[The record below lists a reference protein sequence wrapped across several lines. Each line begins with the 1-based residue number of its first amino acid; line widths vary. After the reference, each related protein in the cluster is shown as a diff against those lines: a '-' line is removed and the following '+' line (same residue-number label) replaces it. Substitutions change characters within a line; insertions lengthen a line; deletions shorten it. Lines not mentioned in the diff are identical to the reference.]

1 MNVPV
6 SRPLL
11 DARETELVHDAM
23 VAGDI
28 SGYHGKFIKEF
39 ETKFAEFIGVK
50 HAVTCSNGT
59 TALHLA
65 LATIGITDGDEVLV
79 STFTNMATLFSIVY
93 QGAIPVPIDCES
105 DTWNVDPR
113 LLEAKITPRTRA
125 ILVVHIYGH
134 PVDMDPVMAVARAH
148 NLFVVEDVAEAHG
161 AEYNGVRV
169 GGIGDIAAYSFYANK
184 ILTTGEG
191 GMVTTNNDAWAARA
205 RSLKSLA
212 FGKENKFMHDDI
224 GFNYRLPN
232 LQCAIG
238 VAQLEKWE
246 EIKKRKRAMAAYYLN
261 ALKDIPELQLPVEKP
276 YALNIYWMFLMVLR
290 GALKGK
296 RTEVMAELKKRGVE
310 TREGF
315 VPANEQHV
323 FIARGLTKP
332 EDCPV
337 ASSFA
342 SDSFYI
348 PSGTDISD
356 EELAYVAAQ
365 VHDVVAQLKV

>member
-11 DARETELVHDAM
+11 DARETELVNDAM

-39 ETKFAEFIGVK
+39 ETKFAEFISVK
-50 HAVTCSNGT
+50 HAVTVSNGT

-65 LATIGITDGDEVLV
+65 LATIGITAGDEVLV
-79 STFTNMATLFSIVY
+79 STFTNMATVFSILY
-93 QGAIPVPIDCES
+93 QGAVPVPIDCEP
-105 DTWNVDPR
+105 DTWNIDSR
-113 LLEAKITPRTRA
+113 LLEAKITSRTRV
-125 ILVVHIYGH
+125 ILVVHIFGH
-134 PVDMDPVMAVARAH
+134 PVDMGPVMAVARAN

-161 AEYNGVRV
+161 AEYNGKRV

-191 GMVTTNNDAWAARA
+191 GMVTTNNDEWAARA

-212 FGKENKFMHDDI
+212 FGTQNKFMHDDV

-246 EIKKRKRAMAAYYLN
+246 DIKRRKREMAAFYLD
-261 ALKDIPELQLPVEKP
+261 ALKDISELQLPVEKL
-276 YALNIYWMFLMVLR
+276 YAFNMYWMFLMVLR

-296 RTEVMAELKKRGVE
+296 RAAVMAQLKSRGVE

-315 VPANEQHV
+315 VPANEQNV
-323 FIARGLTKP
+323 LIARGITKP
-332 EDCPV
+332 ADCPI

-348 PSGTDISD
+348 PSGTNILK
-356 EELAYVAAQ
+356 EEMQ
-365 VHDVVAQLKV
+365 FVAQQVREVVEQLRV